1 MSGDFCEVWYW
12 LGQVLVHKEVFE
24 VSVLC
29 KMDVWCRLKDVRV
42 FGFHQILVRWVRL
55 TAEVEEAEEE
65 GDLGEKLFVDL
76 PVWAVDLPVMIVQ
89 AIELVKR
96 MMNWMLIT
104 DVVRLFEVVELGQDC
119 WYLPMKKTLEIV
131 GQ

>member
-1 MSGDFCEVWYW
+1 MEVWRR
-12 LGQVLVHKEVFE
+12 LEGER
-24 VSVLC
+24 VSEY
-29 KMDVWCRLKDVRV
+29 
-42 FGFHQILVRWVRL
+42 HQILARWVRRM
-55 TAEVEEAEEE
+55 AEVEEVEEE
-65 GDLGEKLFVDL
+65 DGLDEKLFVDL
-76 PVWAVDLPVMIVQ
+76 PVWSVDLPVVIVQ

-96 MMNWMLIT
+96 MMNLMSIT

>member
-1 MSGDFCEVWYW
+1 MEVWRR
-12 LGQVLVHKEVFE
+12 LEGER
-24 VSVLC
+24 VSEY
-29 KMDVWCRLKDVRV
+29 
-42 FGFHQILVRWVRL
+42 HQILVRWVRRM
-55 TAEVEEAEEE
+55 AEVEEVEEE
-65 GDLGEKLFVDL
+65 DGLDEKLFVDL
-76 PVWAVDLPVMIVQ
+76 PVWSVDLPVVIVQ

-96 MMNWMLIT
+96 MMNLMLIT